1 MYVQVR
7 PQLLAL
13 QSVAAATEEAPSSAH
28 RMLLLP
34 SLGIAAVVLGSAL
47 LLSIV
52 FALISSRTEPC
63 RSYSCA
69 RFARNLRESMNRSFN
84 PCYSFTR
91 FVCDG
96 WQQHHAHSVR
106 TEIFMSALERLS
118 RLTRDTVDG
127 TPTDHRGSGGRMRT
141 SRERI
146 AALYRSCD
154 AVVRDG
160 RNEMPHVKK
169 ALAEA
174 GVFWPVRSRTPD
186 VLRTVL
192 YLSEILHWPA
202 IVSIRANEDSS
213 SGRPVSDVWRTTVV
227 VREAH
232 TFPRM
237 LSRQARLR
245 TVNESRQ
252 FFDVLHAHFASGG
265 GSDHEGVTFEQMRAV
280 ELKMLPPLSR
290 AYQGVLHVEPKPL
303 DDGVETLVNHSEWTA
318 AVARHWAVAGHRGIR
333 ILATNPAFLH
343 TFLAL
348 LRQYGESDTHL
359 YVSWC
364 AVRYAALFANME
376 LVLNHYGAD
385 QSKALL
391 NYGRACFA
399 MTYTFVGDLVFALYD
414 SDVVVRP
421 STNIN
426 VHSLVRDVRGAFVR
440 RLTSSSSRPFAA
452 NTSFASRWHTVDS
465 ALRLVDMPTDASTEE
480 VALPLEVSDSL
491 VTNWLALWSL
501 TRTPGYVAPR
511 KSLSARPFQD
521 CMFYTINETESD
533 FVLSPFTLVLPFY
546 DDGITAAVKY
556 GGLGTQLWEQE
567 EVRSE
572 IGVDAALIRTDV
584 SSADFDTFPK
594 FKEPLKCHRSDSVPV
609 IQRTV
614 LVSLK
619 VQTFREPLQ
628 CGIRIEV
635 GVASAE
641 LAFRFYHHLPDAE
654 AALNE
659 SRSCL
664 KFSSTSPAS
673 PASPDLLM
681 AELASIE
688 AVLDAFVSSGHGED
702 DRWLVTPQLSPVQ
715 VQNLRGRYDGF
726 RVWNEVRAKWRAHSM
741 QVLLITWCFVKCPG
755 REEPGVE
762 GDPCSDVLRHV
773 PRFSQAFDCPPE
785 TVLNPTHKC
794 SVF

>member
-127 TPTDHRGSGGRMRT
+127 TTTDHRGSGGRMRT

-245 TVNESRQ
+245 SVNESRQ

-318 AVARHWAVAGHRGIR
+318 AIARHWAVAGHRGIR

-426 VHSLVRDVRGAFVR
+426 VHSLVRDVRSAFVR
-440 RLTSSSSRPFAA
+440 RLTSSSSRSFVA

-511 KSLSARPFQD
+511 RSLSARPFQD

-556 GGLGTQLWEQE
+556 GGLGTQ
-567 EVRSE
+567 
-572 IGVDAALIRTDV
+572 
-584 SSADFDTFPK
+584 
-594 FKEPLKCHRSDSVPV
+594 
-609 IQRTV
+609 
-614 LVSLK
+614 
-619 VQTFREPLQ
+619 
-628 CGIRIEV
+628 V

>member
-1 MYVQVR
+1 METSGYSAQVR

-52 FALISSRTEPC
+52 FALISTRTEPC
-63 RSYSCA
+63 RSYACGL
-69 RFARNLRESMNRSFN
+69 FARNLQESMNRSFN

-118 RLTRDTVDG
+118 RLTRNAVAG
-127 TPTDHRGSGGRMRT
+127 TTNDHRNGVARSGHMVST
-141 SRERI
+141 NRERI

-160 RNEMPHVKK
+160 RNEMPYVKK
-169 ALAEA
+169 ALAQA

-192 YLSEILHWPA
+192 YLSEVLHWPA
-202 IVSIRANEDSS
+202 IVSIHAKDDDGDSGSGDRAN
-213 SGRPVSDVWRTTVV
+213 VDVWRTTVV

-237 LSRQARLR
+237 LGRQARLR

-252 FFDVLHAHFASGG
+252 FFDVLYAHFASDDGQDREGG
-265 GSDHEGVTFEQMRAV
+265 RVTFRSDEGRRGRDAASAAQDLPGRDARRAEAARGRRREV
-280 ELKMLPPLSR
+280 RQPQRVDRGCGEALGRRWSPRHPHLVDEP
-290 AYQGVLHVEPKPL
+290 GVL
-303 DDGVETLVNHSEWTA
+303 
-318 AVARHWAVAGHRGIR
+318 AR
-333 ILATNPAFLH
+333 FLE
-343 TFLAL
+343 
-348 LRQYGESDTHL
+348 LRRRHGEADMHL
-359 YVSWC
+359 YVSWL

-385 QSKALL
+385 RGKALL

-421 STNIN
+421 NTNIN

-440 RLTSSSSRPFAA
+440 RVSSSSRPSFAS
-452 NTSFASRWHTVDS
+452 NTSFASRWYAVDS
-465 ALRLVDMPTDASTEE
+465 SLRLVDMPTDASAED
-480 VALPLEVSDSL
+480 VALPSEVSDSL
-491 VTNWLALWSL
+491 VTNWLAFWSL
-501 TRTPGYVAPR
+501 TRSPGYEAPR
-511 KSLSARPFQD
+511 RSLSARPFQD

-556 GGLGTQLWEQE
+556 GGLGTQ
-567 EVRSE
+567 
-572 IGVDAALIRTDV
+572 
-584 SSADFDTFPK
+584 
-594 FKEPLKCHRSDSVPV
+594 
-609 IQRTV
+609 
-614 LVSLK
+614 
-619 VQTFREPLQ
+619 
-628 CGIRIEV
+628 V

-641 LAFRFYHHLPDAE
+641 LAFRFYRHLPDAE

-664 KFSSTSPAS
+664 KFSSTSSGS

-681 AELASIE
+681 AEVASVE
-688 AVLDAFVSSGHGED
+688 AVLDAFIRSGRGED
-702 DRWLVTPQLSPVQ
+702 DRWLVTPQLSAV
-715 VQNLRGRYDGF
+715 
-726 RVWNEVRAKWRAHSM
+726 

-773 PRFSQAFDCPPE
+773 PRFSQAFDCSPE

>member
-1 MYVQVR
+1 METSGYSAQVR

-13 QSVAAATEEAPSSAH
+13 QSVVAATEEAPSSAR
-28 RMLLLP
+28 RMLLMP

-63 RSYSCA
+63 RSYACGQ
-69 RFARNLRESMNRSFN
+69 FARNLLESMNRSFN

-118 RLTRDTVDG
+118 RLTRNAVDG
-127 TPTDHRGSGGRMRT
+127 TTSDLQYGGSGRRDRT
-141 SRERI
+141 NRERI

-169 ALAEA
+169 ALAQA

-192 YLSEILHWPA
+192 YLSEVLHWPA
-202 IVSIRANEDSS
+202 IVSIRANDDSA
-213 SGRPVSDVWRTTVV
+213 SGGRVSDVWRTTVV

-237 LSRQARLR
+237 LGRQARLR

-252 FFDVLHAHFASGG
+252 FFDVLHANFASDDR
-265 GSDHEGVTFEQMRAV
+265 SSREGVTFEQMRAV
-280 ELKMLPPLSR
+280 EERMLPPLSR
-290 AYQGVLHVEPKPL
+290 AYRGVSHVEPKTL
-303 DDGVETLVNHSEWTA
+303 DDDVEALVNRSEWTA

-333 ILATNPAFLH
+333 IVATNPDFLRS
-343 TFLAL
+343 FLAL
-348 LRQYGESDTHL
+348 LRRYGESDTHL

-385 QSKALL
+385 RSKALL

-399 MTYTFVGDLVFALYD
+399 MTYTFIGDLVFALYD
-414 SDVVVRP
+414 SDVVMRP
-421 STNIN
+421 NTNIN
-426 VHSLVRDVRGAFVR
+426 VHSLARDVRDAFVR

-452 NTSFASRWHTVDS
+452 NTSFASRWQAVDS
-465 ALRLVDMPTDASTEE
+465 TLRLVDMPTDTSAED
-480 VALPLEVSDSL
+480 VALPAEVSDSL
-491 VTNWLALWSL
+491 VTNWLAFWSL
-501 TRTPGYVAPR
+501 TRSPGYVAPR
-511 KSLSARPFQD
+511 RSLSARPFQD
-521 CMFYTINETESD
+521 CMFYTINETEND

-556 GGLGTQLWEQE
+556 GGLGTQM
-567 EVRSE
+567 
-572 IGVDAALIRTDV
+572 
-584 SSADFDTFPK
+584 
-594 FKEPLKCHRSDSVPV
+594 
-609 IQRTV
+609 
-614 LVSLK
+614 
-619 VQTFREPLQ
+619 
-628 CGIRIEV
+628 

-641 LAFRFYHHLPDAE
+641 LAFRFYRHLPDAE

-681 AELASIE
+681 AELASVE
-688 AVLDAFVSSGHGED
+688 AVLDAFVRSGHGED
-702 DRWLVTPQLSPVQ
+702 DRWLVTPQLSAV
-715 VQNLRGRYDGF
+715 
-726 RVWNEVRAKWRAHSM
+726 

-755 REEPGVE
+755 REEPGGE

-773 PRFSQAFDCPPE
+773 PRFSQAFDCSPE

>member
-1 MYVQVR
+1 METSGYGAQVR

-13 QSVAAATEEAPSSAH
+13 QSVAAATEEAPSSAR

-52 FALISSRTEPC
+52 FALISTRTEPC
-63 RSYSCA
+63 RSYACGL
-69 RFARNLRESMNRSFN
+69 FARRLQESMNRSFN

-96 WQQHHAHSVR
+96 WQQQHAHSVR

-118 RLTRDTVDG
+118 RLTRNAVAAAG
-127 TPTDHRGSGGRMRT
+127 TPTDQGGGARSSRRGRT
-141 SRERI
+141 DRERI
-146 AALYRSCD
+146 ATLYRSCD
-154 AVVRDG
+154 AVVREG

-169 ALAEA
+169 ALAQA
-174 GVFWPVRSRTPD
+174 GVFWPLRSGTPD

-192 YLSEILHWPA
+192 YLSEVLHWPA
-202 IVSIRANEDSS
+202 IVSIRANDDDSA
-213 SGRPVSDVWRTTVV
+213 GGERASDAWRTTVI

-237 LSRQARLR
+237 LGRQARLR
-245 TVNESRQ
+245 TANESRH
-252 FFDVLHAHFASGG
+252 FFDVLRAHFE
-265 GSDHEGVTFEQMRAV
+265 SDDWREREGGVTYEQMRAV
-280 ELKMLPPLSR
+280 EDRMLPPLRR
-290 AYQGVLHVEPKPL
+290 AYRGASHLEPTPL
-303 DDGVETLVNHSEWTA
+303 EADDERLVNRSEWTA

-333 ILATNPAFLH
+333 LRSTNAAFLRA
-343 TFLAL
+343 FLE
-348 LRQYGESDTHL
+348 LRRRYGEQDTHL

-364 AVRYAALFANME
+364 AARYAALFANLE
-376 LVLNHYGAD
+376 LILNHYGAD
-385 QSKALL
+385 RGKALL

-421 STNIN
+421 NTNIN

-440 RLTSSSSRPFAA
+440 RLSSSSSSRPFAA
-452 NTSFASRWHTVDS
+452 NTSFASRWQTVDP
-465 ALRLVDMPTDASTEE
+465 ALRLVDMPTDSSTEE
-480 VALPLEVSDSL
+480 VALPPEVGDSL

-501 TRTPGYVAPR
+501 TRSPGYVAPR

-521 CMFYTINETESD
+521 CMFYTLNETESD

-556 GGLGTQLWEQE
+556 GGLGAQ
-567 EVRSE
+567 
-572 IGVDAALIRTDV
+572 
-584 SSADFDTFPK
+584 
-594 FKEPLKCHRSDSVPV
+594 
-609 IQRTV
+609 
-614 LVSLK
+614 
-619 VQTFREPLQ
+619 
-628 CGIRIEV
+628 V

-641 LAFRFYHHLPDAE
+641 LAFRFYRHLPDAE

-659 SRSCL
+659 SRTCL

-681 AELASIE
+681 AELASVE
-688 AVLDAFVSSGHGED
+688 AVLDAFVRSGRGED
-702 DRWLVTPQLSPVQ
+702 DRWLVTPQLS
-715 VQNLRGRYDGF
+715 
-726 RVWNEVRAKWRAHSM
+726 AI

-773 PRFSQAFDCPPE
+773 PRFSQAFDCSPE

-794 SVF
+794 RVF

>member
-1 MYVQVR
+1 MQVR

-13 QSVAAATEEAPSSAH
+13 QSVAAATEEAPSSAR

-52 FALISSRTEPC
+52 FALISTRTEPC
-63 RSYSCA
+63 RSYACGL
-69 RFARNLRESMNRSFN
+69 FARRLQESMNRSFN

-96 WQQHHAHSVR
+96 WQQQHAHSVR

-118 RLTRDTVDG
+118 RLTRNAVAAAG
-127 TPTDHRGSGGRMRT
+127 TTTDQGGGRT
-141 SRERI
+141 DRERV

-169 ALAEA
+169 ALAQA
-174 GVFWPVRSRTPD
+174 GVFWPVRSGTPD

-192 YLSEILHWPA
+192 YLSEVLHWPA
-202 IVSIRANEDSS
+202 IVSIRANDDDDSA
-213 SGRPVSDVWRTTVV
+213 GGERASDVWRTTVI

-237 LSRQARLR
+237 LGRQARLR

-252 FFDVLHAHFASGG
+252 FFDVLRAHFASDDDDDGPRR
-265 GSDHEGVTFEQMRAV
+265 HEGGVTFEQMRAV
-280 ELKMLPPLSR
+280 EDSMLPPLRR
-290 AYQGVLHVEPKPL
+290 AYRGVSHAEPMPL
-303 DDGVETLVNHSEWTA
+303 EADDERLVNRTEWTA
-318 AVARHWAVAGHRGIR
+318 AVARHWAVAGHRGIQ
-333 ILATNPAFLH
+333 IMSTNAAFLR
-343 TFLAL
+343 AL
-348 LRQYGESDTHL
+348 LELRRRYGERDTHL

-385 QSKALL
+385 RGKALL

-421 STNIN
+421 NTNIN

-440 RLTSSSSRPFAA
+440 RLSSSSGPFAA
-452 NTSFASRWHTVDS
+452 NTSFASRWQAVDP
-465 ALRLVDMPTDASTEE
+465 ALRLVDMPTDASSADE
-480 VALPLEVSDSL
+480 VALPPEVGDSL
-491 VTNWLALWSL
+491 VTNWLALWSM
-501 TRTPGYVAPR
+501 TRRPGYVAPR
-511 KSLSARPFQD
+511 RSLSARPFQD
-521 CMFYTINETESD
+521 CMFYTLNETESD

-556 GGLGTQLWEQE
+556 GGLGAQ
-567 EVRSE
+567 
-572 IGVDAALIRTDV
+572 
-584 SSADFDTFPK
+584 
-594 FKEPLKCHRSDSVPV
+594 
-609 IQRTV
+609 
-614 LVSLK
+614 
-619 VQTFREPLQ
+619 
-628 CGIRIEV
+628 V

-641 LAFRFYHHLPDAE
+641 LAFRFYRHLPDAE

-681 AELASIE
+681 AELASVE
-688 AVLDAFVSSGHGED
+688 AVLDAFVRSSRGED
-702 DRWLVTPQLSPVQ
+702 DRWLVTPQLS
-715 VQNLRGRYDGF
+715 
-726 RVWNEVRAKWRAHSM
+726 AI

-773 PRFSQAFDCPPE
+773 PRFSQAFDCSPE

>member
-1 MYVQVR
+1 MCALSCLYVPLYSHNLIIPAHIQNLPNSLSHSSVRYVQVR

-52 FALISSRTEPC
+52 FALISTRTEPC
-63 RSYSCA
+63 RSYACGL
-69 RFARNLRESMNRSFN
+69 FARNLQESMNRSFN

-118 RLTRDTVDG
+118 RLTRNAVAG
-127 TPTDHRGSGGRMRT
+127 TTTDHQNGVARSGHRIST
-141 SRERI
+141 NRERI

-160 RNEMPHVKK
+160 RNEMPYVKN
-169 ALAEA
+169 ALAQA

-192 YLSEILHWPA
+192 YLSEVLHWPA
-202 IVSIRANEDSS
+202 IVSIHAKDDDGDSGSGDRAN
-213 SGRPVSDVWRTTVV
+213 VDVWRTTVV

-237 LSRQARLR
+237 LGRQARLR

-252 FFDVLHAHFASGG
+252 FFDVLYAHFASDDMQDREGG
-265 GSDHEGVTFEQMRAV
+265 RVTFDQMRTVEDAV
-280 ELKMLPPLSR
+280 LPLLR
-290 AYQGVLHVEPKPL
+290 KTYRGATHAEPKPL
-303 DDGVETLVNHSEWTA
+303 ADEDERFVNRSEWTA
-318 AVARHWAVAGHRGIR
+318 AAARHWAAAGHRGIR
-333 ILATNPAFLH
+333 ILSTNPVFLRAFLE
-343 TFLAL
+343 
-348 LRQYGESDTHL
+348 LRRRHGEADMHL
-359 YVSWC
+359 YVSWL

-385 QSKALL
+385 RGKALL

-421 STNIN
+421 NTNIN

-440 RLTSSSSRPFAA
+440 RVSSSSRPSFAS

-465 ALRLVDMPTDASTEE
+465 SLRLVDMPTDASAED
-480 VALPLEVSDSL
+480 VALPPEVSDSL
-491 VTNWLALWSL
+491 VTNWLAFWSL
-501 TRTPGYVAPR
+501 TRSPGYVAPR
-511 KSLSARPFQD
+511 RSLSARPFQD

-556 GGLGTQLWEQE
+556 GGLGTQ
-567 EVRSE
+567 
-572 IGVDAALIRTDV
+572 
-584 SSADFDTFPK
+584 
-594 FKEPLKCHRSDSVPV
+594 
-609 IQRTV
+609 
-614 LVSLK
+614 
-619 VQTFREPLQ
+619 
-628 CGIRIEV
+628 V

-641 LAFRFYHHLPDAE
+641 LAFRFYRHLPDAE

-659 SRSCL
+659 SRTCL
-664 KFSSTSPAS
+664 KFSSTSSGS

-681 AELASIE
+681 AEVASVE
-688 AVLDAFVSSGHGED
+688 AVLDAFIRSGRGED
-702 DRWLVTPQLSPVQ
+702 DRWLVTPQLSAV
-715 VQNLRGRYDGF
+715 
-726 RVWNEVRAKWRAHSM
+726 

-773 PRFSQAFDCPPE
+773 PRFSQAFDCSPE